1 MIKNNYWIILAWILP
16 LVCLFAIL
24 GWALM
29 ETKGTPGGLTINK
42 VLGEVP
48 INQTKVPEFS
58 AQQLDG
64 EFLRLSDIEGS
75 IIMIDFWSSWCG
87 PCKAESP
94 VLSSTYKRYK
104 TQGVEFIGIAIW
116 DEISA
121 IQAFVKTYDLAYPN
135 AVDHNGTIAI
145 DYGVKGIPEKFFI
158 NRDGLL
164 LKRIAGPT
172 TRSDLE
178 DTLDHLL
185 SSVQTEPDSRP

>member
-1 MIKNNYWIILAWILP
+1 MIKNNYWIILAWIVP

-64 EFLRLSDIEGS
+64 EFLRLSDIEGA

-87 PCKAESP
+87 PCKVESP

-104 TQGVEFIGIAIW
+104 PQGVEFIAIAIW
-116 DEISA
+116 DEIPA
-121 IQAFVKTYDLAYPN
+121 IRAFVKNYDLTYPN

-158 NRDGLL
+158 NR
-164 LKRIAGPT
+164 ICNY
-172 TRSDLE
+172 
-178 DTLDHLL
+178 
-185 SSVQTEPDSRP
+185 